1 MTQFLRSRFAIG
13 AAATALACTLTT
25 GSSGAATTSGS
36 SGAPAPWTNYVALGD
51 SFVSSPVTGL
61 PVGRPVGCFRTQN
74 NYPRQLAAVL
84 NPSVFVDQS
93 CGGATTVDFFRPQ
106 EVVGGPN
113 MPQLDAVRP
122 DTTLVTVGV
131 GGNDVGLI
139 GWAESCVHMNLAT
152 EDCVD
157 QTMPGDNDPFIRR
170 IARLAPRFDLVL
182 ETIHKRAPKAKV
194 LVIGY
199 PVVAPVAGAGCFPQL
214 PIRDD
219 DVAYLR
225 DTQIMLNQLLQNL
238 TLARGDTFVDTYSS
252 SVDHDPCQMDGV
264 KWIEGLAPDA
274 PAASL
279 HPNLRGQQAITA
291 EILATLG
298 YYG

>member
-13 AAATALACTLTT
+13 AAVTALACSLTT
-25 GSSGAATTSGS
+25 ASSEAATTAGPSAS
-36 SGAPAPWTNYVALGD
+36 TPPWSHYVALGD
-51 SFVSSPVTGL
+51 SFVSSPLTGL

-74 NYPRQLAAVL
+74 NYPRQIAAAL

-93 CGGATTVDFFRPQ
+93 CGGATTVDFFQ
-106 EVVGGPN
+106 QQDVLGGPN
-113 MPQLDAVRP
+113 KPQLEAVTR
-122 DTTLVTVGV
+122 DTTLVTIGV

-139 GWAESCVHMNLAT
+139 GWAESCVRLNLAT
-152 EDCVD
+152 QDCFD

-182 ETIHKRAPKAKV
+182 ETIRKKAPKAKV
-194 LVIGY
+194 MVIGY
-199 PVVAPVAGAGCFPQL
+199 PVVAPVTGAGCFPQL

-225 DTQIMLNQLLQNL
+225 DTQIMLNKLLKNL
-238 TLARGDTFVDTYSS
+238 TLARGDTFVDTYDT
-252 SVDHDPCQMDGV
+252 SVGRDPCQIDGI
-264 KWIEGLAPDA
+264 KWIEGMLPDA

-279 HPNLRGQQAITA
+279 HPNLRGQQALAA
-291 EILATLG
+291 EVLAALG
-298 YYG
+298 VYR